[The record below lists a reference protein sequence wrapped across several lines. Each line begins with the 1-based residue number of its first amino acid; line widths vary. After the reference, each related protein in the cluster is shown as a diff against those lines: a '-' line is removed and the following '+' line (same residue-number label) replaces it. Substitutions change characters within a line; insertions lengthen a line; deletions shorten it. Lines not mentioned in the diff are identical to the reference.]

1 MFDFALS
8 EAGKKAKYDARAF
21 VASIDKQYLID
32 MDNNVIKWPAEMLK
46 EAAKRNLLGPMCKPE
61 NGGRGLNWV
70 DYQAVLEE
78 VSGLGYI
85 SCCTFGVGA
94 GLVPYALEHHA
105 TQEMQDK
112 YVKPVLKGEK
122 FSAECLTEPRG
133 GSDFFG
139 TAMTAEDKGDHFL
152 LNGDKRF
159 IVGGEGADFFF
170 VYARTNPDPQAHPH
184 NCITGFMVERDFG
197 GVETAYIYDLM
208 GCNGGGASRVTFRDV
223 KVPKENIVGELNGAY
238 DVFNTMMVPERLG
251 TAMMT
256 IGTAAA
262 ALDVATRY
270 TMRRKQFGQV
280 ISRYQGVSFQIAEAV
295 MLLDVARASCN
306 LTARLCDEAEKE
318 GAKALDFVRRQISQ
332 TKKFT
337 TEACQQVAK
346 LSMQVMGGIGYTKI
360 YPVERYV
367 RELGLA
373 SIWTGTSEVMSMIIA
388 SEWYKETKQKM
399 RDRQGER
406 DWEFD
411 ADHVD
416 GEQEKVYE

>member
-8 EAGKKAKYDARAF
+8 EAGKKAKYEAREFA
-21 VASIDKQYLID
+21 AGIDKKYLID
-32 MDNNVIKWPAEMLK
+32 MDNNVIQWPKEFLQ
-46 EAAKRNLLGPMCKPE
+46 EAARRNLLGPMCKPE
-61 NGGRGLNWV
+61 NGGRGLSWV
-70 DYQAVLEE
+70 DYQAILEE
-78 VSGLGYI
+78 IGGLGYI
-85 SCCTFGVGA
+85 CSCTYGVGA
-94 GLVPYALEHHA
+94 GLVPYALEAHG
-105 TQEMQDK
+105 TQYLQDR
-112 YVKPVLKGEK
+112 YIKPVLKGEK

-139 TAMTAEDKGDHFL
+139 AAATAEDKGEYFL

-159 IVGGEGADFFF
+159 IVGGEGADYFF
-170 VYARTNPDPQAHPH
+170 VYARTNLDPQAPPH
-184 NCITGFMVERDFG
+184 ECITAFMVERDFG

-208 GCNGGGASRVTFRDV
+208 GCNGGGAARVTFRDV
-223 KVPKENIVGELNGAY
+223 KVPKENVIGEVHQAY

-256 IGTAAA
+256 IGTASA

-270 TMRRKQFGQV
+270 TMQRKQFGKV
-280 ISRYQGVSFQIAEAV
+280 ISRYQGVSFQIAEAA

-306 LTARLCDEAEKE
+306 LTARLCDQAQP
-318 GAKALDFVRRQISQ
+318 LDFVRRQISQ

-337 TEACQQVAK
+337 TEACQKVAQ

-373 SIWTGTSEVMSMIIA
+373 SIWTGTSEVMSLIIA
-388 SEWYKETKQKM
+388 SEWYKEQKLKIKN
-399 RDRQGER
+399 RQGER
-406 DWEFD
+406 DWEDD
-411 ADHVD
+411 ANNIDALD
-416 GEQEKVYE
+416 EKVYE